1 MLSAKDLSELLNVGR
16 LKTFCKG
23 LAALDIIILEEEPT

>member
-1 MLSAKDLSELLNVGR
+1 MLSAKDLSGSPDVCH